1 MCWNFFICSYNDLS
15 MILYNDI
22 YLIMYLDIFFLH
34 PLIEL
39 SVPMLRCT
47 FYVVAILRKSI
58 L

>member
-1 MCWNFFICSYNDLS
+1 
-15 MILYNDI
+15 
-22 YLIMYLDIFFLH
+22 MYLDIFFLH